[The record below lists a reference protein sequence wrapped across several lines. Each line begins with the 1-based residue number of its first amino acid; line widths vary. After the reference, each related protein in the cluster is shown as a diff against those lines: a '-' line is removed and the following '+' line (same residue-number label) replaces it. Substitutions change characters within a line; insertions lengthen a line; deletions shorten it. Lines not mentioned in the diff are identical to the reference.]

1 MAYEDNKKP
10 LDAIVAVGN
19 YSGVMQT
26 SAATLAEHPSLSL
39 STTPSIKRRSRQWLR
54 VLSPLTLL
62 VLWQIGSAT
71 GLIASHTLASP
82 SQVIASFW
90 QLAADGELQQH
101 LLVSLGRVA
110 KGMAL
115 AILIGGSLALVSGLS
130 RLGEYIV
137 DAPMQMLRTLPVLAL
152 IPFFIIWFGI
162 GEVPKVALV
171 TVAAVF
177 PIYLTLYSGI
187 RGVDHKLVEM
197 AKVVGLSR
205 AALIRHVILPA
216 ALPTA
221 FVGLRYSLGISWLI
235 LVAAEQVN
243 ATSGI
248 GFLMNDARDF
258 MRTDVMVVGLLI
270 YALLGLVVD
279 ILVRWLERRFLAWRP
294 TFVNA
299 AA

>member
-1 MAYEDNKKP
+1 
-10 LDAIVAVGN
+10 
-19 YSGVMQT
+19 MQIT
-26 SAATLAEHPSLSL
+26 APALADDPSLSL
-39 STTPSIKRRSRQWLR
+39 SIAPSARKRSRQWLR
-54 VLSPLTLL
+54 ALSPLALL
-62 VLWQIGSAT
+62 ILWQVGCST
-71 GLIASHTLASP
+71 GLISPRTLAAP
-82 SQVIASFW
+82 SQVIGSFM
-90 QLAADGELQQH
+90 QLISDGALQHH

-115 AILIGGSLALVSGLS
+115 ALLAGGTLALVSGLS
-130 RLGEYIV
+130 RAGEYVI

-171 TVAAVF
+171 AVAAVF
-177 PIYLTLYSGI
+177 PVYLTFYAGI
-187 RGVDHKLVEM
+187 RGVDPKLVEL
-197 AKVVGLSR
+197 AKIIGLSR
-205 AALIRHVILPA
+205 GALIRHVILPG

-221 FVGLRYSLGISWLI
+221 LVGVRYSMGVSWLI

-258 MRTDVMVVGLLI
+258 MRMDILVVGLLI
-270 YALLGLVVD
+270 YAALGLIVD
-279 ILVRWLERRFLAWRP
+279 VLVRWLERRLLGWRP
-294 TFVNA
+294 SFMNA